1 MKNKCTVLLFL
12 IAIALICR
20 PALGDIVRLK
30 DGRSYEGEI
39 VEETDETIKIKL
51 DMVRG
56 SGYITVPKDEIRR
69 HIAES
74 PQERE
79 VRLTDMMTERG
90 FVKDGDDWVTPE
102 EKAARDAQR
111 QAEDAQRQAE
121 QKQVEE
127 KRAPYRAQM
136 EKLKEEQR
144 ERQQKEQ
151 DFKDRLNRSGEES
164 SATLRDI
171 SLKLIFFVILGIIA
185 FTLLKRYFWD

>member
-1 MKNKCTVLLFL
+1 VKNKYALLLFL
-12 IAIALICR
+12 LAIGLFCR
-20 PALGDIVRLK
+20 AASGDIVRLN

-51 DMVRG
+51 DLVRG
-56 SGYITVPKDEIRR
+56 SGYVTVRRDEIRR
-69 HIAES
+69 RIAET

-79 VRLTDMMTERG
+79 GRLAEMMTERG
-90 FVKDGDDWVTPE
+90 FVKDGDEWVTPE

-111 QAEDAQRQAE
+111 QAEQE
-121 QKQVEE
+121 QIQEQ
-127 KRAPYRAQM
+127 RAPYRAQM
-136 EKLKEEQR
+136 EKLKQEQR

-164 SATLRDI
+164 TATLRDI
-171 SLKLIFFVILGIIA
+171 TLKLIFFVILGIIA